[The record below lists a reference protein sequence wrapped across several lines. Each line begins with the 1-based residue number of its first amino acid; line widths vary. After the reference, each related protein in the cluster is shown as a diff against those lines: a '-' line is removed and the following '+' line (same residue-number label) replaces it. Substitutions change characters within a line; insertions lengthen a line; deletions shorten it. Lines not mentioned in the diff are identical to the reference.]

1 MATSTNNAHP
11 RFGWIGLGS
20 MGQAMALNLQ
30 THLSHITAPSL
41 QFYNRTGSRGQPV
54 QDIGGVQHSSIPD
67 LIANIDIC
75 FIAVSDDSAVRSI
88 IDTIVTVDPEQLRQK
103 LIVDTTTVHPDTSAW
118 AQGRLE
124 EYGASYLASPVL
136 GATPVAQE
144 GKLLFAV
151 AGPDEAVQRVEP
163 YIVGV
168 MGRKVMRLGR
178 DVTRA
183 TLLKCTGNFLIGG
196 MMELVA
202 EAQVLA
208 EKSGLG
214 SDVLEGLLEE
224 QYGPLLT
231 SMSKRMTGGH
241 YLPARGQRPWADV
254 NLAIKDVSLGV
265 SCAEA
270 AGTDLPVARVVLDHL
285 RAARGYSEETGR
297 ALDSSAMYGV
307 LRERAGLAFESERVK
322 QRDSKEGSDA
332 N

>member
-1 MATSTNNAHP
+1 MDPSTHPHP

-30 THLSHITAPSL
+30 AHLSHINAPSL
-41 QFYNRTGSRGQPV
+41 KFYNRTAARGLPV
-54 QDIGGVQHSSIPD
+54 HEIGGVQYTNIPD
-67 LIANIDIC
+67 LIANADIC
-75 FIAVSDDSAVRSI
+75 FIAVTDDTAVRSI
-88 IDTIVTVDPEQLRQK
+88 IDTITTVGPEYLHQK

-118 AQGRLE
+118 AKQRLGE
-124 EYGASYLASPVL
+124 HGATYIASPVF
-136 GATPVAQE
+136 GATPTAQE
-144 GKLLFAV
+144 GKLLFVV
-151 AGPDEAVQRVEP
+151 AGADEAVQRVEP

-168 MGRKVMRLGR
+168 MGRKMMRLGE
-178 DVTRA
+178 DVTRS

-214 SDVLEGLLEE
+214 SEVLEGLLEE

-231 SMSKRMTGGH
+231 SMSKRMTGGF
-241 YLPARGQRPWADV
+241 YLPERGQRPWSDV

-265 SCAEA
+265 SCAEG

-285 RAARGYSEETGR
+285 REARGYAEENGR
-297 ALDSSAMYGV
+297 ALDSSSMYGV

-322 QRDSKEGSDA
+322 QRDAGGSD
-332 N
+332 

>member
-1 MATSTNNAHP
+1 MDTPSNTHP

-30 THLSHITAPSL
+30 DHLSRINAPSL
-41 QFYNRTGSRGQPV
+41 QFYNRTEARGQPV
-54 QDIGGVQHSSIPD
+54 QATGGVQHASIPE
-67 LIANIDIC
+67 LITNVDIC
-75 FIAVSDDSAVRSI
+75 FVAVTDDTAVRSI
-88 IDTIVTVDPEQLRQK
+88 IDTITTLDPDHLRQK

-118 AQGRLE
+118 AQRRLTE
-124 EYGASYLASPVL
+124 CEVSYVASPVF
-136 GATPVAQE
+136 GATPTAQE
-144 GKLLFAV
+144 GKLLFVV
-151 AGPDEAVQRVEP
+151 AGAEEAVQRVEP

-168 MGRKVMRLGR
+168 MGRKMMRLGS
-178 DVTRA
+178 DVTRS

-231 SMSKRMTGGH
+231 SMSKRMTGGF
-241 YLPARGQRPWADV
+241 YLPERGQRPWSDV

-265 SCAEA
+265 SCAEG
-270 AGTDLPVARVVLDHL
+270 AGTDLPIARVVLDHL
-285 RAARGYSEETGR
+285 RAARGYGEDNGR
-297 ALDSSAMYGV
+297 ALDSSSMYGV

-322 QRDSKEGSDA
+322 QRDAGGSDA
-332 N
+332 S